1 MARRKSGK
9 AKIFFIISLVTI
21 ISISSAL
28 LALSGCKARENE
40 KDNSQFNPSTS
51 DEQNGNDE
59 KEPEQKPEPEPQPK
73 EEEEEVPAKPVI
85 SQPQPA
91 PKPVTPA
98 PAPAPPVVTPPAPAP
113 IIPTAPK
120 AEKLKD
126 MYYDEPGYY
135 DADMFI
141 QSALVKSNG
150 VHVQNKTVKGDFVI
164 DSNVKNGN
172 VYLDNILIEG
182 NLIVNSPNLDN
193 LYLNDVQCKNIIVKD
208 AGRYFYMEASGK
220 SILDNVTTYD
230 NIAFKEKNLH
240 SKCSGFVNVFCEQNV
255 DYVYTDI
262 TLDNTDLNSLNINTP
277 TNVYANNRAY
287 IDTVTA
293 KRKVDLKDGVNVRNL
308 INYSAD
314 TMYYNEP
321 TYIDNRGNASGRYD
335 DKYYNDRYYDKHE
348 DRYYDRYDR
357 PSSSRYLYE
366 PTISV
371 SSVTNSWDL
380 EVDIEDI
387 DRRAD
392 YVTVKLYIDGIYQR
406 SKRVNRRSGGYG
418 SVTFE
423 HVNDADLKGTS
434 KEIRAY
440 AVCSDNRYEDS
451 DYARWRSITLKSP
464 TVSQSVSSDG
474 NNLIVTLSNMDT
486 SRFDYKYTY
495 NGSNYSINGNSFDI
509 DISGLTTN
517 QSITYSVKGY
527 LKDTILDGRY
537 YKETDTATITYTKK

>member
-1 MARRKSGK
+1 MARRKGGK

-21 ISISSAL
+21 ISISSSL

-51 DEQNGNDE
+51 DKQNGTDE
-59 KEPEQKPEPEPQPK
+59 KEPEEKPEPESQPK
-73 EEEEEVPAKPVI
+73 EEEEEIPAKPVI
-85 SQPQPA
+85 SQPQPT
-91 PKPVTPA
+91 PKPVTPTPK
-98 PAPAPPVVTPPAPAP
+98 PAPVIKNPALAP
-113 IIPTAPK
+113 IVPTAPK
-120 AEKLKD
+120 AEILKD

-164 DSNVKNGN
+164 DNNVKNGN

-182 NLIVNSPNLDN
+182 NLIVNSPNLNN

-230 NIAFKEKNLH
+230 NVTFKEKNLH
-240 SKCSGFVNVFCEQNV
+240 SKCNGFVNVFCEQNV

-262 TLDNTDLNSLNINTP
+262 TLDNTDLNSLNVNTP
-277 TNVYANNRAY
+277 TNVYANNNRAY

-293 KRKVDLKDGVNVRNL
+293 KRKVDLKDGVIVRNL

-314 TMYYNEP
+314 TIYYNEP
-321 TYIDNRGNASGRYD
+321 TYIDNRGNASSRYD
-335 DKYYNDRYYDKHE
+335 DKYYNDRYYDRHE

-387 DRRAD
+387 DSRAD

-418 SVTFE
+418 SVNFE
-423 HVNDADLKGTS
+423 HMNDADLNGTS

-440 AVCSDNRYEDS
+440 AVCHDNRYEDS
-451 DYARWRSITLKSP
+451 DYAKWRSITLKAP
-464 TVSQSVSSDG
+464 TISQTFNSVD
-474 NNLIVTLSNMDT
+474 NKLVVTLSNMDT
-486 SRFDYKYTY
+486 SRYDYKYTY
-495 NGSNYSINGNSFDI
+495 NGSEYLINGNSFDI
-509 DISGLTTN
+509 SGLTIN
-517 QSITYSVKGY
+517 QNITYSVKGY
-527 LKDTILDGRY
+527 LKDTVLDGRY
-537 YKETDTATITYTKK
+537 NKETEIATITYTVK

>member
-9 AKIFFIISLVTI
+9 AKMLFIISLVALL
-21 ISISSAL
+21 SISSSL
-28 LALSGCKARENE
+28 LALSGCKSRENE
-40 KDNSQFNPSTS
+40 KDSQFNPSTN
-51 DEQNGNDE
+51 EQQDGADD
-59 KEPEQKPEPEPQPK
+59 KEPEQKPEPEPEPDPK
-73 EEEEEVPAKPVI
+73 EDEEEIPAKPVI

-98 PAPAPPVVTPPAPAP
+98 PAPAPIVSTPAPLP
-113 IIPTAPK
+113 NIPTVPK
-120 AEKLKD
+120 EGELKD

-135 DADMFI
+135 NTDMFI

-164 DSNVKNGN
+164 DKNVKNGS

-182 NLIVNSPNLDN
+182 NLIVESPNLDN
-193 LYLNDVQCKNIIVKD
+193 LYLNDVQCKNIIIKD
-208 AGRYFYMEASGK
+208 AGRYFCMEASGK
-220 SILDNVTTYD
+220 SILDGVTTYD
-230 NIAFKEKNLH
+230 NVTFKEKNLH
-240 SKCSGFVNVFCEQNV
+240 SKCNGFVNVFCVPNV

-277 TNVYANNRAY
+277 TNVYANNNRAF

-293 KRKVDLKDGVNVRNL
+293 KRKVDLKDGVIVRNL

-321 TYIDNRGNASGRYD
+321 TYIDNRGNASSRYD
-335 DKYYNDRYYDKHE
+335 DKYYNDRYYDRYE
-348 DRYYDRYDR
+348 DRYYDKYDR

-380 EVDIEDI
+380 EVEIEDI

-418 SVTFE
+418 SVTFYE
-423 HVNDADLKGTS
+423 GDDYLDLKGTS

-440 AVCSDNRYEDS
+440 AVCYDNRYEDS
-451 DYARWRSITLKSP
+451 DYAKWRSRSYEAPSLSINSEKTKIN
-464 TVSQSVSSDG
+464 VG
-474 NNLIVTLSNMDT
+474 NKLLS
-486 SRFDYKYTY
+486 FDYKYILD
-495 NGSNYSINGNSFDI
+495 NGAEISFTETEITLPPDLS
-509 DISGLTTN
+509 SGTHT
-517 QSITYSVKGY
+517 IKVTGY
-527 LKDTILDGRY
+527 LNDNVKKGIFDG
-537 YKETDTATITYTKK
+537 KIITSEFSFTKS